1 MPGTGEYVIKRRGT
15 FKSPQYLLSNSG
27 NQLMWTDDLE
37 SACKIKLKKATNLV
51 KHYKAQTEW
60 DLVSYKEELSRIS
73 SQKELSGFHSEKTMI
88 DLINEKTTLN
98 QIDHIEKIASFHR
111 RKKPPKSKA
120 AIESPIRFANDL
132 LTAKENIDSDIEFYY
147 DRLCFISKCITDVNH
162 YKEELTQSDIGR
174 IIKIGELDRQLIKER
189 RRIKN
194 QIELLEESKKELF
207 GEKSSLEQKVR
218 ERAKYAPRCLNELF
232 EKEEIPTLELIL
244 KKYYEKTDEE
254 KGKTENENE

>member
-1 MPGTGEYVIKRRGT
+1 MPGTGEYVIKKKGS
-15 FKSPQYLLSNSG
+15 FKNPEYLLSNSG
-27 NQLMWTDDLE
+27 NQLAWTNDLE
-37 SACKIKLKKATNLV
+37 SAYKLKLKKANNLI
-51 KHYKAQTEW
+51 KHYHMQSEW
-60 DLVSYKEELSRIS
+60 DLILYKEELSR
-73 SQKELSGFHSEKTMI
+73 FHSDSDSEMI
-88 DLINEKTTLN
+88 DQMNEKTTLH
-98 QIDHIEKIASFHR
+98 QIDHIEKIASIKK
-111 RKKPPKSKA
+111 RKKPPKAAA
-120 AIESPIRFANDL
+120 AIESPIRFASDL

-162 YKEELTQSDIGR
+162 YKEGLTQSDIGR

-218 ERAKYAPRCLNELF
+218 EPAKYTPRCLNDLF

-244 KKYYEKTDEE
+244 KEYYEKTDEE